1 MSLATRC
8 PSCETAFR
16 VVQDQLKVSE
26 GWVRCGQCSN
36 VFSALEGLFDLD
48 REGPPERPAA
58 SPPAV
63 SPPAV
68 SAPIVSASADD
79 SDPYPYP
86 DSDSDSEVG
95 VALPIKE
102 ALDPPSGLETNAL
115 TSNELLPVAV
125 APAAAFRP
133 DDDRIDE
140 HLFGKPRP
148 DAEKGQA
155 MHVDARD
162 RIDFSDARF
171 DSDLFAESAVLPDED
186 AAHGAAGR
194 LGEAPL
200 ESATQHQPGFMRRAD
215 RRGRWQGSPNR
226 RALLADCLIGAAALA
241 LQIAHHDR
249 DALASRWP
257 STLPAL
263 SNWCRV
269 AGCAVSAPRR
279 IDDVSVES
287 TALTRA
293 TGRDAFVF
301 SAVLRNRGATA
312 LAMPSIE
319 LSLTDG
325 DGRLVARR
333 ALSPAEL
340 DASDRLAPGAEAAL
354 DVSLG
359 TGSLRVSGYTAEIFY
374 P

>member
-8 PSCETAFR
+8 PSCETVFR

-48 REGPPERPAA
+48 REGPPERPA
-58 SPPAV
+58 
-63 SPPAV
+63 V
-68 SAPIVSASADD
+68 SAPADD
-79 SDPYPYP
+79 PDPDP
-86 DSDSDSEVG
+86 DPDLDPDPEVG
-95 VALPIKE
+95 AALPAKE
-102 ALDPPSGLETNAL
+102 NLDPPSGIAANAL
-115 TSNELLPVAV
+115 ASNELLPVAV
-125 APAAAFRP
+125 APVAPVATFRP

-148 DAEKGQA
+148 GAEKGQA
-155 MHVDARD
+155 THVDARD

-171 DSDLFAESAVLPDED
+171 DSDLFAENTVSPDED

-194 LGEAPL
+194 LGKAPL
-200 ESATQHQPGFMRRAD
+200 ESATQHQPGFIRRAD
-215 RRGRWQGSPNR
+215 RRGRWQGSTTR
-226 RALLADCLIGAAALA
+226 RTLLACCLIGGAALA
-241 LQIAHHDR
+241 LQVAHHGR
-249 DALASRWP
+249 DALASQWP

-263 SNWCRV
+263 SSWCRV
-269 AGCAVSAPRR
+269 AGCTVSAPRR

-293 TGRDAFVF
+293 SGRDAFVF

-333 ALSPAEL
+333 ALSPGEFG
-340 DASDRLAPGAEAAL
+340 ASDRLAPGAEAAL